1 MNRGNPNS
9 FRAAV
14 GLLAALALAV
24 ACSDVS
30 GLGRRE
36 PVTLSVAMPSASAA
50 PGLTLQIVA
59 GNGHTLDLQ
68 NADIGFRD
76 LRLDGENVEGD
87 GDSDSEAGDSDAD
100 VGDTEET
107 EEDSENDADSDD
119 ANFRTGPVTVALPL
133 NGGAVT
139 LLNQPVP
146 VGTYDELEG
155 KVDFLRLRGT
165 YDGAAFDVTFDI
177 NRHLEIAISP
187 PLVVSSGDDNQNV
200 TVMLDITPCLTN
212 PDGSPVDP
220 RALQTDETLR
230 QQVRACLKETFRAFE
245 DRDRDGDEQDSDSD
259 NG

>member
-1 MNRGNPNS
+1 MNGTIPNS
-9 FRAAV
+9 LRAA
-14 GLLAALALAV
+14 GLFAALALAI

-30 GLGRRE
+30 GLGGRE
-36 PVTLSVAMPSASAA
+36 PVALTLAMPSTSAA
-50 PGLTLQIVA
+50 PGLSLRIVA

-68 NADIGFRD
+68 NADLGFRD
-76 LRLDGENVEGD
+76 MRLDGENVDGD

-100 VGDTEET
+100 AGDSDDI

-119 ANFRTGPVTVALPL
+119 ASFRTGPVTIALPL
-133 NGGAVT
+133 DGGAVT
-139 LLNQPVP
+139 LLNQSVP

-165 YDGAAFDVTFDI
+165 YDGAPFDVTFDV

-187 PLVVSSGDDNQNV
+187 PLVVSNGDDNQNV
-200 TVMLDITPCLTN
+200 TVVLDVMPCLTN
-212 PDGSPVDP
+212 PDGSPIDP

-230 QQVRACLKETFRAFE
+230 QQVRACLKATFRAFE

-259 NG
+259 NS